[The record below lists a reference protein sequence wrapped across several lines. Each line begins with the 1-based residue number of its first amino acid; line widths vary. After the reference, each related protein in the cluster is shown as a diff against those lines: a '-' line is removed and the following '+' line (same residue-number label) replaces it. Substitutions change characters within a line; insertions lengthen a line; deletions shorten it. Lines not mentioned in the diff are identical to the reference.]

1 MAHQRLINL
10 RTPADR
16 ELLGLCIIVG
26 VAFSAWSMTIPLVPL
41 FLISMDASPS
51 VLGAV
56 VSFGAFASL
65 LIAVPGGRLAGTWG
79 SAVLMHRAIL
89 YCIASTVL
97 LALFPSIPGL
107 FVGLAL
113 FDMGKLLFVLA
124 AQTHVGNLG
133 EGRDLGL
140 DYGWYGTAAAVGQ
153 LVGPALAGVLIDQAG
168 YVVTWWVI
176 AGLSA
181 LAFLALPRLIRLRNR
196 RAAVP
201 QRTAGDPPAGEAEKT
216 NAPKVKKNLR
226 YYLNTNA
233 VIAILASFAVL
244 FADGA
249 RGTFFPVLMDEFGYS
264 ATVIGVFLSVRALV
278 SISVRFFMARLS
290 RTLGGRFPALIFS
303 IVSLALGI
311 ALTPFCKGYVA
322 LSLNSILVGIG
333 LGMALPLSMAT
344 VSEGVAPEDRG
355 VAMGIRLTG
364 NRLAQLSNPLF
375 FGVLAQR
382 FGFTVAFLAGGA
394 LLLACAAPMA
404 LWWKRRTPAGG
415 II

>member
-1 MAHQRLINL
+1 
-10 RTPADR
+10 
-16 ELLGLCIIVG
+16 
-26 VAFSAWSMTIPLVPL
+26 
-41 FLISMDASPS
+41 
-51 VLGAV
+51 
-56 VSFGAFASL
+56 
-65 LIAVPGGRLAGTWG
+65 
-79 SAVLMHRAIL
+79 
-89 YCIASTVL
+89 
-97 LALFPSIPGL
+97 LALVPSIPGL
-107 FVGLAL
+107 FIGLAL
-113 FDMGKLLFVLA
+113 IDIGRLLFVLA

-153 LVGPALAGVLIDQAG
+153 LIGPALAGVLIDTAG
-168 YVVTWWVI
+168 YVATWWVV
-176 AGLSA
+176 AGISA
-181 LAFLALPRLIRLRNR
+181 LAFLALPRLITLRSR
-196 RAAVP
+196 RI
-201 QRTAGDPPAGEAEKT
+201 AGDRIAGEASAAGADAGDRQEPASPAAAAS
-216 NAPKVKKNLR
+216 APKVKKNLR

-264 ATVIGVFLSVRALV
+264 ATVIGIFLSVRALV
-278 SISVRFFMARLS
+278 SISVRFFMGRLS
-290 RTLGGRFPALIFS
+290 ATLGGRFPALIFS
-303 IVSLALGI
+303 IVSLAFGI
-311 ALTPFCKGYVA
+311 ALTPFCRGYVA

-375 FGVLAQR
+375 FGILAQSY
-382 FGFTVAFLAGGA
+382 GFTVAFLAGGA

-404 LWWKRRTPAGG
+404 LWWKRRPQAGG
-415 II
+415 IVLR